1 MKDGAEMITVVFFV
15 AFGLAGL
22 YMILSSAFI
31 EKIESLDDDIT
42 DERWS
47 SKNTKLLMKY
57 VFYFKESGNF
67 PGQVRT
73 LLMCVRA
80 TFVLGLSS
88 YILLLALIF
97 FQ

>member
-22 YMILSSAFI
+22 YMILSSVLI
-31 EKIESLDDDIT
+31 EKIGPLDDDVT
-42 DERWS
+42 EVRWS

-67 PGQVRT
+67 PGEVRM

-88 YILLLALIF
+88 YLLLLALIF